1 MFLKS
6 ESGDGQLNDF
16 PEYASYVTAMFRVYV
31 GNPAVKIGFN
41 EAPPRPTGSL
51 HTIELKDCHSLASH
65 AVPEILI
72 TCIIE
77 MPCMPM
83 IVIEDPSFHIIP
95 CVRARC
101 P

>member
-51 HTIELKDCHSLASH
+51 HTIELK
-65 AVPEILI
+65 
-72 TCIIE
+72 
-77 MPCMPM
+77 
-83 IVIEDPSFHIIP
+83 
-95 CVRARC
+95 
-101 P
+101 